1 MPKVER
7 ITPTRPQPQAG
18 RPAAPAQV
26 GGVPAGPRALAGA
39 LSVPI
44 AQVHPDPGQPR
55 KDFDDDA
62 LGELASSIRENGVLQ
77 PLIVRDSGEPDAMGN
92 DLFIII
98 AGERRWRA
106 AQRAGLTEIP
116 VVVRALEEADPTTRV
131 LQLIENLQREDLNI
145 VERSAAL
152 KALKVNL
159 GSPSGVPATWDDVAA
174 RVGVTKRRVLQLAGV
189 ADLAAPVQE
198 ALRTGTL
205 TEKHT
210 RAMNGLSPE
219 QQHGLTTV
227 TVDEGLTPDE
237 TAAAARAMKRDAT
250 IDATQATARTRKA
263 HTPREDASDTNESA
277 RSWSPRMAPIEGLKA
292 ALGPLNVAAVFE
304 VARFGAAEG
313 WSCAQL
319 VVALEAVGERPE

>member
-26 GGVPAGPRALAGA
+26 GRVPAGPRALAGA

-44 AQVHPDPGQPR
+44 AQVYPDPGQPR

-62 LGELASSIRENGVLQ
+62 LGALASSIRENGVLQ

-106 AQRAGLTEIP
+106 AQRAGLAEIP

-159 GSPSGVPATWDDVAA
+159 GSPSGKPATWDDVAA
-174 RVGVTKRRVLQLAGV
+174 RVGVSKRRVLQLAGV
-189 ADLAAPVQE
+189 ADLAEPVQE

-237 TAAAARAMKRDAT
+237 TTAAARAMKRDTT
-250 IDATQATARTRKA
+250 IDATQAAARTRKA
-263 HTPREDASDTNESA
+263 HTPREDASDTSGNA

-304 VARFGAAEG
+304 VARFGAGHG